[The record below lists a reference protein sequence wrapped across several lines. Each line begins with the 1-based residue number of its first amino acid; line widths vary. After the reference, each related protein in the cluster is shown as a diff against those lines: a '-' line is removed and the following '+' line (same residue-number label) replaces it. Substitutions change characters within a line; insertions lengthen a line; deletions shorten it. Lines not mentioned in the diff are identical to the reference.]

1 MTQKITEDLDFC
13 LRLCLIALRKKIQPH
28 CKGLQG
34 TTGTLQGN
42 QTTGIFDLQGYTMHV
57 IACNFRCPSTGIRR
71 EKW

>member
-1 MTQKITEDLDFC
+1 MAGQKDFK
-13 LRLCLIALRKKIQPH
+13 LH

-42 QTTGIFDLQGYTMHV
+42 QTTGIFDLQGYTMLV
-57 IACNFRCPSTGIRR
+57 IACNFCCPSTGIHR

>member
-1 MTQKITEDLDFC
+1 MAGQKDFK
-13 LRLCLIALRKKIQPH
+13 LH

-42 QTTGIFDLQGYTMHV
+42 QTTGIFDLQGYTMLV

>member
-1 MTQKITEDLDFC
+1 MYSKVTIFHKDYIHKTHVKEE
-13 LRLCLIALRKKIQPH
+13 IH

-42 QTTGIFDLQGYTMHV
+42 QTTGIFDLQGYTMLV
-57 IACNFRCPSTGIRR
+57 IACNFCCPSTGIRR